1 MELLFDSYAVIV
13 TQETLTRRGGCAG
26 CEWQHEDS
34 KGLLFHCSSHRL
46 VRARRQAK
54 IVVFSCK
61 DPINPKQGIP
71 DSASELHVN

>member
-1 MELLFDSYAVIV
+1 MELFDSYAVIV

-46 VRARRQAK
+46 VRHGGRQR
-54 IVVFSCK
+54 
-61 DPINPKQGIP
+61 
-71 DSASELHVN
+71 